1 MKSAPKNIDEYI
13 ATFPDDVQ
21 KILERIRATIQKAA
35 PDAQEAIK
43 YQIPTFTLNGNLI
56 HFAGYKKHIG
66 LYPAPRGAEEF
77 KKELSAYEG
86 GKGTVQ
92 FPLNK
97 PIPYDLITRIVKFR
111 VKQTKSK
118 K

>member
-56 HFAGYKKHIG
+56 HFAAYKNHIG
-66 LYPAPRGAEEF
+66 LYPAPRVAEQF
-77 KKELSAYEG
+77 KKELAAYEG
-86 GKGTVQ
+86 GK
-92 FPLNK
+92 LDK